1 MATNG
6 RILPNDPKDRIP
18 PPAGKDDRFLEKIGP
33 RNTRYNETVR
43 ANNKRVK
50 RGQLK
55 SIKKFP
61 RGKAG
66 DKIWKAKKR
75 VAGK

>member
-1 MATNG
+1 M
-6 RILPNDPKDRIP
+6 
-18 PPAGKDDRFLEKIGP
+18 EKIGP